1 MATTYKIL
9 GQLESAATTLE
20 TLYTVPASTSTVVS
34 SINICNRTSGSKAVR
49 IAIRQAGAVIANK
62 QYIAYDLAIAA
73 NDSVALSLGVTLAAT
88 DIVTVYASAG
98 SSISWNLFGS
108 EIT

>member
-1 MATTYKIL
+1 MATAYKIL

-20 TLYTVPASTSTVVS
+20 TLYTVPADTSTVVS
-34 SINICNRTSGSKAVR
+34 SINICNRTSGSKSVR
-49 IAIRQAGAVIANK
+49 IAVRQAGAVIANK

-73 NDSVALSLGVTLAAT
+73 NDSVALSLGLTLATT
-88 DIVTVYASAG
+88 DVVTVYASAG

-108 EIT
+108 EIS

>member
-9 GQLESAATTLE
+9 GQLESAAATLE
-20 TLYTVPASTSTVVS
+20 TLYTVPSATSAVIS
-34 SINICNRTSGSKAVR
+34 AINICNRTSGSKAVR
-49 IAIRQAGAVIANK
+49 IAIRQAGAVISNK
-62 QYIAYDLAIAA
+62 QYIAYDLSVAA

-88 DIVTVYASAG
+88 DIVSVYASAG

>member
-20 TLYTVPASTSTVVS
+20 TLYTVPAATSTVVS
-34 SINICNRTSGSKAVR
+34 AINICNRTSGSKAVR

-62 QYIAYDLAIAA
+62 QYIAYDLAVAA
-73 NDSVALSLGVTLAAT
+73 NDSVALSLGITLAAT
-88 DIVTVYASAG
+88 DIVSVYASAG

>member
-20 TLYTVPASTSTVVS
+20 TLYTVPASTSAVLS
-34 SINICNRTSGSKAVR
+34 SINICNRTSASKAVR

-88 DIVTVYASAG
+88 DIVSVYASAG

-108 EIT
+108 KIT